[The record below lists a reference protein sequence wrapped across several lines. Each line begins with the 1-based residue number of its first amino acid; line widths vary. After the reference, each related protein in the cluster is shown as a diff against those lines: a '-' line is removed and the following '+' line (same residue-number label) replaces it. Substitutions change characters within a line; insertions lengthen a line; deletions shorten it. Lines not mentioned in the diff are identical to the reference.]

1 MLTSAMLI
9 LFIMAHWY
17 VAWWAFK
24 NDDRQLQ
31 EQTGWLR
38 MAVPEGS
45 KAASDVSGD
54 QREYAAP
61 RDLEGLDATTKK
73 RQQPPRRRSKRA
85 HRRDKPHMTPGGRRR
100 GL

>member
-38 MAVPEGS
+38 MAVPEGL
-45 KAASDVSGD
+45 KAASDGSGD
-54 QREYAAP
+54 QKEPAATQ
-61 RDLEGLDATTKK
+61 DLKELDAITSK
-73 RQQPPRRRSKRA
+73 RKQPARRRSKRT
-85 HRRDKPHMTPGGRRR
+85 HRRDETHMSPGGRRR